1 MATKEAV
8 FSLKVD
14 TGSSVN
20 DIKSFDQ
27 AVNNLNKDVNTLQ
40 NTVEDGAGTDVF
52 AQKLTE
58 LNAKVD
64 AGGLTMREMT
74 KVMKEYQNIAAQAG
88 MESPV
93 GQQAISQASQ
103 LKDTI
108 GDLKAATTALSSDFK
123 GLDTALAGISTGAA
137 VFQGFESAIALTG
150 AENENLVKS
159 MQKLMAI
166 QGVVNA
172 VTEVAN
178 NLNSDAIL
186 GIQLRT
192 TYEKIY
198 ARVVG
203 ESTGAMKGL
212 KLALAATGVGGLVI
226 GLGLLIANFDKVMNS
241 ISGVSQRQKDLNATM
256 DAYKSAAVDAT
267 MQTNKVKNSFELA
280 RQGVISKEEAL
291 ATYNKELGATF
302 GEAKNL
308 NEAEKLFAAK
318 TDAYIKAASLRAQAD
333 SLMKMA
339 AEERVKSLLADQEAE
354 KIANSKAAKDPY
366 NIVNMAG
373 KNIDAK
379 AKESKNRADNL
390 DKLVKDLTKE
400 AEEIENKNKIVSEGE
415 KEVNDKAEEQRKAA
429 ADKQKARL
437 EEELKRERERQL
449 NIIEI
454 RNKLLAEIEAA
465 ETAYNDSLLSARDKE
480 LQDVNDHYFDL
491 ITRAKEAGQ
500 DTTILEAAQLKAQT
514 DINAKYDKEELDKLA
529 ETEQKKIDLIRAANE
544 IKMDEY
550 DKELAD
556 FGYAQEEKIKKLNE
570 AHQGGLITDAEYF
583 AAQEKL
589 DNEFTAK
596 SVEIA
601 EKRAVATTEAEK
613 KGLDEKLAAAQ
624 KVVDQAQQA
633 LDFASQMNDAI
644 NEIENNRLAR
654 MAADTDYQVSELE
667 KRREAEL
674 KNANLT
680 GAQREA
686 INKKFA
692 AQEYALKVK
701 QYDAEEKIKKR
712 QFEKEKA
719 FKLAEIAINT
729 ATAIIK
735 GIAQFGPPPS
745 PAGIAAIAAAGV
757 LGISQAVAVASQKYE
772 GGQAPTMPSFSA
784 SDSSM
789 GASGSTLGGG
799 QVNAQTTSLADYL
812 PGGANNPSVSQV
824 VVLESDITGTQQ
836 KVQTQQSL
844 STY

>member
-1 MATKEAV
+1 
-8 FSLKVD
+8 
-14 TGSSVN
+14 VN

-27 AVNNLNKDVNTLQ
+27 AVNSLNKDVNTLQ
-40 NTVEDGAGTDVF
+40 NTVQDGAGTDVF

-58 LNAKVD
+58 LNAKID

-74 KVMKEYQNIAAQAG
+74 QAMKQYQNIAAQAG
-88 MESPV
+88 MESPI
-93 GQQAISQASQ
+93 GQEAINKASE

-159 MQKLMAI
+159 MQKLMAV

-172 VTEVAN
+172 ISEVAN

-198 ARVVG
+198 AQVVG
-203 ESTGAMKGL
+203 NSTGAMKGL
-212 KLALAATGVGGLVI
+212 KVALAATGVGALVI
-226 GLGLLIANFDKVMNS
+226 GLGLLITNFDKVMDS

-267 MQTNKVKNSFELA
+267 MQTNKVKNSFDLA

-308 NEAEKLFAAK
+308 NEAEALFAAK

-333 SLMKMA
+333 ALMKMA

-354 KIANSKAAKDPY
+354 KLGNSKAAKDPY
-366 NIVNMAG
+366 SIVNMTK
-373 KNIDAK
+373 KNGEAS
-379 AKESKNRADNL
+379 AKESKRRADDL
-390 DKLVKDLTKE
+390 DDLVKNLTQQ
-400 AEEIENKNKIVSEGE
+400 AEEIENNNKISSEYDQQAKADAE
-415 KEVNDKAEEQRKAA
+415 ARAKDASDKS
-429 ADKQKARL
+429 KARL
-437 EEELKRERERQL
+437 EEEMKRERERQL

-454 RNKLLAEIEAA
+454 RNALLAEIEAA
-465 ETAYNDSLLSARDKE
+465 ETAYYDSQLSARDKE

-491 ITRAKEAGQ
+491 ITRAEQAGQ
-500 DTTILEAAQLKAQT
+500 DTSILVAAQNKAQA
-514 DINAKYDKEELDKLA
+514 DINDKYDKEDAAKLA
-529 ETEQKKIDLIRAANE
+529 ESEQKKIDLIRAAAA
-544 IKMDEY
+544 ITMDEY
-550 DKELAD
+550 EKELAE
-556 FGYAQEEKIKKLNE
+556 FGYTQEEKTKKLNE
-570 AHQGGLITDAEYF
+570 AHQAGLITDAQYIAASEALETEYNN
-583 AAQEKL
+583 KV
-589 DNEFTAK
+589 T
-596 SVEIA
+596 EIN
-601 EKRAVATTEAEK
+601 EKRTKAVAEAEK
-613 KGLDEKLAAAQ
+613 KTLDERLKAAQ
-624 KVVDQAQQA
+624 GVVDQAQKA
-633 LDFASQMNDAI
+633 LDYASQLNDAI
-644 NEIENNRLAR
+644 NQIENNRLAA
-654 MAADTDYQVSELE
+654 MAAQTDAQLAELD
-667 KRREAEL
+667 KRKEAEL
-674 KNANLT
+674 SAANLT
-680 GAQREA
+680 GAQKEA

-692 AQEYALKVK
+692 AQEYELKLK
-701 QYDAEEKIKKR
+701 QFNEEEKIKKR

-745 PAGIAAIAAAGV
+745 PAGIAAIATAGV
-757 LGISQAVAVASQKYE
+757 LGISQAAAVASQKYE
-772 GGQAPTMPSFSA
+772 GGQAPTMPDFSA
-784 SDSSM
+784 GSA
-789 GASGSTLGGG
+789 GASASALGGAG
-799 QVNAQTTSLADYL
+799 TVNAQQTSLADFL
-812 PGGANNPSVSQV
+812 PGGANGPAVSQV

-836 KVQTQQSL
+836 KVATQQSL

>member
-14 TGSSVN
+14 TGNSVN

-27 AVNNLNKDVNTLQ
+27 AVNSLNKDVNNLQ
-40 NTVEDGAGTDVF
+40 NTVSDGAGTDVF

-74 KVMKEYQNIAAQAG
+74 QVMKQYQNIAAQAG

-93 GQQAISQASQ
+93 GQQAIAQASQ

-150 AENENLVKS
+150 VENENLVKS
-159 MQKLMAI
+159 MQKLMAV

-172 VTEVAN
+172 ISEVAN

-192 TYEKIY
+192 MYEKAY
-198 ARVVG
+198 TAVVG
-203 ESTGAMKGL
+203 QSTGAMKGL
-212 KLALAATGVGGLVI
+212 KVALAATGVGALVI
-226 GLGLLIANFDKVMNS
+226 GLGALIMNFDKVMDA
-241 ISGVSQRQKDLNATM
+241 IGGVSQRQKDLNATM

-267 MQTNKVKNSFELA
+267 MQTNKVKNSFDLA
-280 RQGVISKEEAL
+280 REGVISKEEAL

-308 NEAEKLFAAK
+308 NEAERLFAEK

-333 SLMKMA
+333 ALMKMA
-339 AEERVKSLLADQEAE
+339 AEERVKSILADQEAE

-415 KEVNDKAEEQRKAA
+415 KAVNDQAEEQRKASA
-429 ADKQKARL
+429 EKQKARL

-454 RNKLLAEIEAA
+454 RNQLIADIEAA
-465 ETAYNDSLLSARDKE
+465 ETAYYDSQLSARDKE
-480 LQDVNDHYFDL
+480 LQDVNDYYFDL
-491 ITRAKEAGQ
+491 INRAKQAGQ
-500 DTTILEAAQLKAQT
+500 DTTVLEAAQLKAQA
-514 DINAKYDKEELDKLA
+514 DINDKFDKEDLA
-529 ETEQKKIDLIRAANE
+529 KAEEVEKKKIELIRAANE
-544 IKMDEY
+544 ITMDEY
-550 DKELAD
+550 QKELTD
-556 FGYAQEEKIKKLNE
+556 FEFSQEEKIKKLNE
-570 AHQGGLITDAEYF
+570 AHQMGLITDAEYF
-583 AAQEKL
+583 TASEKL
-589 DNEFTAK
+589 EQDYIDK
-596 SVEIA
+596 IA
-601 EKRAVATTEAEK
+601 EINEKRTKADAETQK
-613 KGLDEKLAAAQ
+613 KTLEEKLKSAQ
-624 KVVDQAQQA
+624 NLVDQAQQA
-633 LDFASQMNDAI
+633 LDFASSLNDAI
-644 NEIENNRLAR
+644 NEIENNRLKR
-654 MAADTDYQVSELE
+654 MEEQTNAELAE
-667 KRREAEL
+667 LTKRRDDEL
-674 KNANLT
+674 KNLNLT

-692 AQEYALKVK
+692 EQEYALKLK
-701 QYDAEEKIKKR
+701 QFEREEVIKKR
-712 QFEKEKA
+712 QFQKDKA
-719 FKLAEIAINT
+719 LKLAEIAINT
-729 ATAIIK
+729 AAAIIK
-735 GIAQFGPPPS
+735 GIGQFGPPPS

-757 LGISQAVAVASQKYE
+757 LGITQAAAVASQKYE
-772 GGQAPTMPSFSA
+772 GGQAPTMPDFGGGGASTGASA
-784 SDSSM
+784 SSF
-789 GASGSTLGGG
+789 APNT
-799 QVNAQTTSLADYL
+799 NAQQTSLADYL
-812 PGGANNPSVSQV
+812 PGGSNGPAVSQV

-836 KVQTQQSL
+836 KVAAQQSL